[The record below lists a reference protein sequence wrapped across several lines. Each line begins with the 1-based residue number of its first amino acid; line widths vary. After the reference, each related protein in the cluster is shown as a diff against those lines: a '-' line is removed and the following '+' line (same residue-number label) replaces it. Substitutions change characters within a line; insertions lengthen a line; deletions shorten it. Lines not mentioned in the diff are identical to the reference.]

1 MLNLTIPGECV
12 PKARPRLGRYGT
24 YTPEKTKV
32 YERYVKVT
40 IQKAKLK
47 PVDGP
52 LKVELTI
59 YRKIPKSFSKV
70 KRNKA
75 ISGELLPTTK
85 PDIDNYVKS
94 VLDASN
100 GMLYHDDNQIVEL
113 IARKLY
119 AEEPRVEIRIEEL

>member
-1 MLNLTIPGECV
+1 M
-12 PKARPRLGRYGT
+12 A
-24 YTPEKTKV
+24 
-32 YERYVKVT
+32 VK
-40 IQKAKLK
+40 
-47 PVDGP
+47 
-52 LKVELTI
+52 
-59 YRKIPKSFSKV
+59 
-70 KRNKA
+70 
-75 ISGELLPTTK
+75 GELMPTTK

>member
-1 MLNLTIPGECV
+1 MINLTVPGECV
-12 PKARPRLGRYGT
+12 PKGRPRLGRHGT

-32 YERYVKVT
+32 YERYVKVM
-40 IQKAKLK
+40 IQKARVK
-47 PVDGP
+47 PIDGP

-59 YRKIPKSFSKV
+59 YRGIPKSFSKV
-70 KRNKA
+70 KRAKA

-100 GMLYHDDNQIVEL
+100 GLLYHDDNQIVEL